1 MADKIRLNT
10 RTESK
15 HKHMVIEDREEI
27 EVGLNQGLSLKEIGY
42 ALHRDPGTISKEI
55 RRSRVFSKTAI
66 FNDIPNNC
74 QSAKTCRKQ
83 NICEKK
89 NCRKLCRNCDC
100 SRHCLEFIPFQC
112 KKLIRAPYVCNG
124 CKDKRRCPAD
134 RYYYRALTAQKRYKE
149 TLVSSRQGIN
159 ATEDQ
164 ISLLD
169 ELLTPLIKRSQ
180 SVNHIYGT
188 HREALGI
195 SKSTFYTYCDLS
207 LFTFRN
213 IDLPRKVRYKQR
225 KKRPKERV
233 DQSYRIGRTY
243 VDFTTYMEANTDT
256 SVVEMDVVESV
267 KGGRVFLTFYFRQ
280 TKLML
285 AFLMES
291 QTQDCVTEVIDYLEN
306 LFGLCVFRKVFSLIL
321 TDNGSEF
328 KHANTL
334 EYSTTGARRCS
345 IYYCDPMASHQKGGI
360 EKNHEFIREYIPKYT
375 SIGFMNQGLTLLM
388 INHINSIIRD
398 SINEKTPYDLAELL
412 MPPTALELLGLR
424 RIKPDSV
431 IRNPTIFKH

>member
-10 RTESK
+10 RTGSK

-55 RRSRVFSKTAI
+55 RRSRVFNKAVI

-83 NICEKK
+83 NVCEKK

-100 SRHCLEFIPFQC
+100 SRHCPEFVPFQC
-112 KKLIRAPYVCNG
+112 KKLMRSPYVCNG

-159 ATEDQ
+159 ATKDQ
-164 ISLLD
+164 IALLD
-169 ELLTPLIKRSQ
+169 ELLTPLIKKSQ
-180 SVNHIYGT
+180 FVNHIYGT
-188 HREALGI
+188 HRKALGI
-195 SKSTFYTYCDLS
+195 SKSTFYTYCNLS

-225 KKRPKERV
+225 KKRPKKRI
-233 DQSYRIGRTY
+233 DQSYRVGRTY
-243 VDFTTYMEANTDT
+243 EDFTTYMEANADT
-256 SVVEMDVVESV
+256 SVVEMDVVETI

-291 QTQDCVTEVIDYLEN
+291 QTQHCVTEVIDYLEN
-306 LFGLCVFRKVFSLIL
+306 LLGLSVFMKMFPLIL

-328 KHANTL
+328 KHADTL
-334 EYSTTGARRCS
+334 ERSITGAKRCS
-345 IYYCDPMASHQKGGI
+345 VYYCDPMASHQKGGI
-360 EKNHEFIREYIPKYT
+360 EKNHEFIREFIPKYT

-388 INHINSIIRD
+388 INHINSIIRE

-431 IRNPTIFKH
+431 IRNPTIFNH